1 MRIRAV
7 AVMHARGMNRVEQQ
21 YEQHLRERLLVGE
34 IRWYWFEPMKLRL
47 ADNTYYTPDFVVVG
61 NDLALEAHEVK
72 AEWSTGKPGWQEDAR
87 VKIKVAAE
95 IFPIRFIGVCRM
107 RDGSWEFEDFGK
119 GHEEPKPPSDLE
131 LISQALG
138 MAMVPTSWQ
147 DIVREI
153 KRLRGQ

>member
-7 AVMHARGMNRVEQQ
+7 MHERGMNRVEQQ
-21 YEQHLRERLLVGE
+21 YEQHLRERFMVGE
-34 IRWYWFEPMKLRL
+34 IRWYLFEPIKLRL
-47 ADNTYYTPDFVVVG
+47 ADNTYYTPDFLVVT
-61 NDLALEAHEVK
+61 NDLSLEAHEVK
-72 AEWSTGKPGWQEDAR
+72 AEWKTGKPGWEDDAR

-95 IFPIRFIGVCRM
+95 HFPIRFIGVCRR

-119 GHEEPKPPSDLE
+119 ANEEPQPPSELE
-131 LISQALG
+131 MISQALG